1 MSVLLRVARY
11 QSMPQHTLGRLW
23 VQGRAEGYTLEDPV
37 RQGPKVPGRTA
48 IPAGVYRLGVRHSP
62 RFSARFLW
70 SEQGQRLV
78 GAGQQTRYPHL
89 ADWQPH
95 LLLELEDVPQFTHI
109 LIHPGNTV
117 ADTEGCLLVGA
128 RPGTLHGQVAVLQSR
143 AYYQRLYR
151 RIFPLVRQ
159 GGCQIEIG

>member
-1 MSVLLRVARY
+1 MSHLLRVVRF
-11 QSMPQHTLGRLW
+11 QITPSHTLGRLW
-23 VQGRAEGYTLEDPV
+23 VQGRAEGFVLEDPV

-48 IPAGVYRLGVRHSP
+48 IPAGVYALGVRPSP
-62 RFSARFLW
+62 RFSARFVW

-78 GAGQQTRYPHL
+78 GAGQQSRYPQWT
-89 ADWQPH
+89 DWQPH
-95 LLLELEDVPQFTHI
+95 LLLELEQVPGFTHI

-128 RPGTLHGQVAVLQSR
+128 RAGMLHGQAAVLQSR

-151 RIFPLVRQ
+151 RIFPQVRR
-159 GGCQIEIG
+159 GGCQIEVG